1 MTVSS
6 EGGAFVSE
14 TDARSAH
21 AHVPAPGEPTVPEL
35 EQDENVA
42 PRPEEEIAHL
52 LRAEPDEDDRTG

>member
-1 MTVSS
+1 M
-6 EGGAFVSE
+6 SE